1 MRRND
6 MNTLRQQNPSAPMKQ
21 ELPLV
26 RRCAEKMGT
35 CAKDL
40 GQVQHGFHL
49 GHRHTDRDRVKDPD
63 TYPRTHTQ
71 TFTRTECR
79 HMIAN
84 ERDRQSKR
92 FEQQGDRQHRR
103 REAA

>member
-1 MRRND
+1 
-6 MNTLRQQNPSAPMKQ
+6 MNPLRQQNPSAPVQQ

-49 GHRHTDRDRVKDPD
+49 GHRHGDTDTDTETD
-63 TYPRTHTQ
+63 TYPPTHTHKYIY
-71 TFTRTECR
+71 T
-79 HMIAN
+79 
-84 ERDRQSKR
+84 D
-92 FEQQGDRQHRR
+92 
-103 REAA
+103 